1 MLICFGKGFKRYL
14 INRNSRFDFPI
25 TREEKYDSKVYI
37 HVTNSAEARRRKLK
51 DQAARG
57 AFSKCCMASSADQV
71 QSCKNH
77 SRADFKA
84 ESRRSSYGG
93 LLVLLPLRSRRRI
106 ILEYCWWFL
115 SMERREI
122 HFQSRQR
129 WEEGKVK
136 ASENAKGRGTN
147 ECRGRDEWLCGER
160 VRQKWGNE
168 KDVENEQK

>member
-1 MLICFGKGFKRYL
+1 
-14 INRNSRFDFPI
+14 
-25 TREEKYDSKVYI
+25 
-37 HVTNSAEARRRKLK
+37 
-51 DQAARG
+51 
-57 AFSKCCMASSADQV
+57 
-71 QSCKNH
+71 
-77 SRADFKA
+77 
-84 ESRRSSYGG
+84 
-93 LLVLLPLRSRRRI
+93 
-106 ILEYCWWFL
+106 
-115 SMERREI
+115 MERREI